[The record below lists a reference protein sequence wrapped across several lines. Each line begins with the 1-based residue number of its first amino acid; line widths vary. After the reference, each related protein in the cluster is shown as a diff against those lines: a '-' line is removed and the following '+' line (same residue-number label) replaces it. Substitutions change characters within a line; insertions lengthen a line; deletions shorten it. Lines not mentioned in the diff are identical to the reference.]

1 LRVTAADVAAAALA
15 VEQTGTPVASVLL
28 VCDGIAAARVLISG
42 STITRGTLGDASLDD
57 AALELA
63 SEAIAGGGAISRV
76 VHIGETQHF
85 LYAEAFIPT
94 ERLVIVGAGHIA
106 VPLAQLGVML
116 GLDVTVLD
124 DREEFATEDRFAD
137 GVTVLRADFPR
148 DPFAGVIIDSRT
160 YITLVTRGHRW
171 DFDCLTR
178 LLERGDMPAY
188 IGMIG
193 SKRRVRAAFEALS
206 AAGIDRSRLGR
217 IHAPIGI
224 DIGAD
229 TPAEIAVSIVAEI
242 IATRRGSGGAD
253 RPREAVTLT
262 NRQQVLDRLMPGE
275 S

>member
-1 LRVTAADVAAAALA
+1 MTAGDVAAAALA
-15 VEQTGTPVASVLL
+15 VQHTGTPVAAVLI
-28 VCDGIAAARVLISG
+28 VCDGIPAARVLVSN
-42 STITRGTLGDASLDD
+42 STISHGTLGDATLD
-57 AALELA
+57 AAAVELA
-63 SEAIAGGGAISRV
+63 MEAIANRSALSRV
-76 VHIGETQHF
+76 VHIGETPHF

-106 VPLAQLGVML
+106 VPLAQLGIMI
-116 GLDVTVLD
+116 GLDVAVLD
-124 DREEFATEDRFAD
+124 DREEFATEERFAD
-137 GVTVLRADFPR
+137 GVTVMRADFRR

-160 YITLVTRGHRW
+160 YLTLVTRGHRW

-206 AAGIDRSRLGR
+206 AAGIDRARLGR

-242 IATRRGSGGAD
+242 IAIRRGGGGAD
-253 RPREAVTLT
+253 RARGAVALT
-262 NRQQVLDRLMPGE
+262 NRQQVVDGLMHGE